1 MGRRWPGVEGLSG
14 LPSGEPGAHNLRWR
28 QLSTLRWL
36 AAKLKHPSPL
46 VAASGLC
53 RLAVV
58 GLDLADPA
66 VDEREELL
74 GTAVGQFGQRDF
86 RPLAAQVLL
95 TVEARYP

>member
-1 MGRRWPGVEGLSG
+1 
-14 LPSGEPGAHNLRWR
+14 
-28 QLSTLRWL
+28 LSTLRWL

-46 VAASGLC
+46 VVASGLCVVC